1 MLVRKFNVVRERIIE
16 MEFSYQNVSR
26 IHHNEREKGK
36 FAISVNSY
44 KGWNKTNNVN

>member
-16 MEFSYQNVSR
+16 MEFPYQNVSR

-44 KGWNKTNNVN
+44 EGWNKANNVN